1 MIEMKLSEMI
11 PYIGKG
17 LEEETMKL
25 IKEHA
30 EVTYEIVLEL
40 KNALKIL
47 GKDDKKLLNEK
58 VEEISSM
65 ESKADRLR
73 RKVEENMYSGAFL
86 PVSRSRILDLAEN
99 IDNIAD
105 VAQGAAR
112 LLLFV
117 KTERIDKNLIKLL
130 DEELDYGLKSVYL
143 LKMSIPEIDNTEKV
157 RNLIKEIRRIE
168 HTSDIIEGKAL
179 HILYSREHEPST
191 TILLHNLIKSMGDIS
206 DRAEDASDA
215 LSLIVMMHTA

>member
-1 MIEMKLSEMI
+1 MKLSEMI